1 MWSSHHQVNSS
12 VQRNDYR
19 RSDSVH
25 ERLLADSLASSRNAT
40 PKSMSGSR
48 AALMSLM
55 DEIREA
61 LAGLKVVEQE
71 LSKVKADAVNL
82 QSFNK
87 KIESNF
93 VRIEKTFFSK
103 VVIK

>member
-1 MWSSHHQVNSS
+1 
-12 VQRNDYR
+12 
-19 RSDSVH
+19 
-25 ERLLADSLASSRNAT
+25 
-40 PKSMSGSR
+40 
-48 AALMSLM
+48 MSLM

>member
-25 ERLLADSLASSRNAT
+25 ERLADSLASSRNAT